1 MARIGAKDYLRVEG
15 LTKTFS
21 STSVKDKGFQGSLR
35 VLDNVNFSCKPGEFI
50 TLVGPNGCG
59 KTTIFRIIAGLEDQE
74 YGKITVGGKP
84 SFEAK
89 IGYIF
94 QNYRESLYPWRTCFD
109 NLLVPLELNKV
120 PRRERK
126 KRIEQFLFNLDFKVQ
141 DDAYPY
147 QLSGGQQQLLCI
159 LRALLYEPDVL
170 LMDEPFSSLDFQT
183 TLYMH
188 DKVLD
193 IWAKTKATI
202 LFISH
207 DINEA
212 VYLADKVVVL
222 SKRPAH
228 VMDVIEVDLPR
239 PRKLE
244 MTESEEFFAV
254 RNRVLDI
261 FKDEIADS
269 LIRMEMSGF

>member
-1 MARIGAKDYLRVEG
+1 MRRLGIKDYLRVEG
-15 LTKTFS
+15 LMKTFS

-35 VLDNVNFSCKPGEFI
+35 VLENVNFSCQVGQFV

-59 KTTIFRIIAGLEDQE
+59 KTTIFKIIAGLEEKD
-74 YGKITVGGKP
+74 YGKITIGGKP
-84 SFEAK
+84 SNEAK

-109 NLLVPLELNKV
+109 NLLVPLELNKIA
-120 PRRERK
+120 RRERK
-126 KRIEQFLFNLDFKVQ
+126 KRVEEFLFNLDFKVQ

-188 DKVLD
+188 DKVLE
-193 IWAKTKATI
+193 IWSKTKATI

-207 DINEA
+207 DVNEA
-212 VYLADKVVVL
+212 VYLADKVVIL
-222 SKRPAH
+222 SKRPAR